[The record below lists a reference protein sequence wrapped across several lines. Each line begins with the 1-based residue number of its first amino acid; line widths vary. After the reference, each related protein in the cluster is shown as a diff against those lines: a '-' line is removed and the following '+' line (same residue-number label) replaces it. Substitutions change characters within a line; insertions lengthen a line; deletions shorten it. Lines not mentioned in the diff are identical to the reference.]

1 MSVARPVKAR
11 YTNQL
16 KPHQVFLVPPEGG
29 DAVQLTDASG
39 AMHSLGPGCWSPDG
53 RVLGPGDA
61 PPPKKISYGTLN
73 LQSAPW
79 AVVEIDG
86 KRVGQTPLVDFRIAS
101 GKHRL
106 TLTNP
111 GLPKKTVKI
120 VVPANQPVNET
131 VTLTD

>member
-1 MSVARPVKAR
+1 VVPHAVEPLPSETAPAEAPAPV
-11 YTNQL
+11 
-16 KPHQVFLVPPEGG
+16 V
-29 DAVQLTDASG
+29 
-39 AMHSLGPGCWSPDG
+39 
-53 RVLGPGDA
+53 A
-61 PPPKKISYGTLN
+61 PPPKKTSYGTLN

-101 GKHRL
+101 GKHRV